1 MGENAWIALNC
12 IYRKK
17 WNFMHYRDNN
27 VLLLGY
33 KIRLDSDRRDK
44 LIFLRIIKQWGERR
58 VESMSKKR
66 RREGGC
72 EIRAQGHEYVTIH
85 HLRIAIT
92 F

>member
-1 MGENAWIALNC
+1 MTVGENAWIALNC

-66 RREGGC
+66 RRAAIGGKVAARL
-72 EIRAQGHEYVTIH
+72 EPKVTS
-85 HLRIAIT
+85 T
-92 F
+92 